1 MQDHQNGKQ
10 LEVNVTLIK
19 SSEVVI
25 NYMPYFSDTTCLI
38 SISILDI
45 SKGESRGLF
54 RAQLNICVRFLY
66 KQSLVKA
73 FA

>member
-1 MQDHQNGKQ
+1 MQDRQNGKQ

-54 RAQLNICVRFLY
+54 RA
-66 KQSLVKA
+66 
-73 FA
+73 